1 MPRYK
6 CKAKDMEGNVYKGVM
21 EAADERVLLKV
32 LRDKGLYCFECR
44 GLDSGMALRPAKIK
58 HKLLPPLCRQLS
70 AMLAAGVPLSRALAV
85 SYESAQDGPLRDN
98 LMRLRESIHK
108 GCTLFEAMEGM
119 PGVFPNLLV
128 YMIQTGESSGKLD
141 VMLGT
146 MAEYYDREE
155 EMNGKVRAAMTY
167 PVILLGVTIVSSVFM
182 LTTVLPQFASM
193 MKEQVYL
200 WAQALA

>member
-70 AMLAAGVPLSRALAV
+70 AMLAAGVPLQIGRCARFKPIA
-85 SYESAQDGPLRDN
+85 AKF
-98 LMRLRESIHK
+98 SILK
-108 GCTLFEAMEGM
+108 SIE
-119 PGVFPNLLV
+119 
-128 YMIQTGESSGKLD
+128 QTK
-141 VMLGT
+141 
-146 MAEYYDREE
+146 R
-155 EMNGKVRAAMTY
+155 
-167 PVILLGVTIVSSVFM
+167 IVH
-182 LTTVLPQFASM
+182 AD
-193 MKEQVYL
+193 
-200 WAQALA
+200 

>member
-70 AMLAAGVPLSRALAV
+70 AMLAAGVPLSRITGTGLFDKV
-85 SYESAQDGPLRDN
+85 VRIKYE
-98 LMRLRESIHK
+98 
-108 GCTLFEAMEGM
+108 
-119 PGVFPNLLV
+119 VPNDQL
-128 YMIQTGESSGKLD
+128 QKLD
-141 VMLGT
+141 DMIGEIDTEL
-146 MAEYYDREE
+146 D
-155 EMNGKVRAAMTY
+155 
-167 PVILLGVTIVSSVFM
+167 
-182 LTTVLPQFASM
+182 
-193 MKEQVYL
+193 
-200 WAQALA
+200 ALSA

>member
-6 CKAKDMEGNVYKGVM
+6 YKAKDMEGNVYKGVM

-85 SYESAQDGPLRDN
+85 SYESAQDGPLRD
-98 LMRLRESIHK
+98 I
-108 GCTLFEAMEGM
+108 
-119 PGVFPNLLV
+119 
-128 YMIQTGESSGKLD
+128 
-141 VMLGT
+141 
-146 MAEYYDREE
+146 
-155 EMNGKVRAAMTY
+155 
-167 PVILLGVTIVSSVFM
+167 
-182 LTTVLPQFASM
+182 
-193 MKEQVYL
+193 
-200 WAQALA
+200 

>member
-6 CKAKDMEGNVYKGVM
+6 YKAKDMEGNVYKGVM

-108 GCTLFEAMEGM
+108 
-119 PGVFPNLLV
+119 V
-128 YMIQTGESSGKLD
+128 
-141 VMLGT
+141 
-146 MAEYYDREE
+146 
-155 EMNGKVRAAMTY
+155 
-167 PVILLGVTIVSSVFM
+167 
-182 LTTVLPQFASM
+182 
-193 MKEQVYL
+193 
-200 WAQALA
+200 